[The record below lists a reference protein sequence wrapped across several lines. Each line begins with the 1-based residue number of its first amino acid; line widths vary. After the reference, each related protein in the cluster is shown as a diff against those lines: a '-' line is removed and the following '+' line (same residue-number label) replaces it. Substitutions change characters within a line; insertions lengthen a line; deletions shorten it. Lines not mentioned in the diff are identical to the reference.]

1 MPIGDLMRVLICDDD
16 AVLRRVVG
24 GVARSAGHEIVA
36 ECDNA
41 TDAIELTERLAP
53 DAIVLDLALAVGTG
67 REVLDSLRGTELRT
81 RVLVFSA
88 FAADRGAL
96 LDGGASAVVDKPD
109 FEGLEQVLA
118 AWAAQ
123 PSETGGE
130 RRRDR
135 TQRRMPESTARSPGG
150 LEPDGDF
157 YAALGAV
164 EAGDALL
171 VLWIE
176 THGLLVSRNG
186 PHVAVDWLMELAR
199 LARDTI
205 RAQDRMACFDG
216 RHLHVLLVGGRAIG
230 AQRVG
235 ERLKSA
241 WELVSSEPIGWSF
254 AVHDE
259 DISIEQLLHW
269 ASPAPV

>member
-36 ECDNA
+36 ECDTA

-164 EAGDALL
+164 EAGA
-171 VLWIE
+171 
-176 THGLLVSRNG
+176 
-186 PHVAVDWLMELAR
+186 A
-199 LARDTI
+199 
-205 RAQDRMACFDG
+205 
-216 RHLHVLLVGGRAIG
+216 LLVGGRAIG